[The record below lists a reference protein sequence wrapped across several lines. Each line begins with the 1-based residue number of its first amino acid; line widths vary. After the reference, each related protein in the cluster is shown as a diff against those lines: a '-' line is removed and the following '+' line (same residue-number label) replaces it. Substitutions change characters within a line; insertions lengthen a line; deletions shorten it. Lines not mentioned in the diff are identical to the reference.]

1 MIQIYTTP
9 SCASC
14 RKAKKWFDQYKIP
27 YSEKNIFSIR
37 LSKEDIYRMLANS
50 ENGFEDIISTRSK
63 VFKEKKLDPESMSVQ
78 ALVEFII
85 DNPSVLKRPI
95 IINESELQVGYNN
108 EDITIFLPKELR
120 NIESFYDF
128 TKIDGESEDEEDE

>member
-27 YSEKNIFSIR
+27 YSEKNIFSIK
-37 LSKEDIYRMLANS
+37 LSKEDIYKMLANS
-50 ENGFEDIISTRSK
+50 ENGFDDIISTRSK
-63 VFKEKKLDPESMSVQ
+63 VFKEKHLEPEQMSTNE
-78 ALVEFII
+78 LVEFII
-85 DNPSVLKRPI
+85 ENPSVLKRPI
-95 IINESELQVGYNN
+95 IINENELQVGYNN

-120 NIESFYDF
+120 NAEQFSGFD
-128 TKIDGESEDEEDE
+128 KGKK

>member
-14 RKAKKWFDQYKIP
+14 RKAKKWFDQFNIP
-27 YSEKNIFSIR
+27 YYEKNIFSIK
-37 LSKEDIYRMLANS
+37 LSKDDIYKMLANS
-50 ENGFEDIISTRSK
+50 ENGFDDIISTRSK
-63 VFKEKKLDPESMSVQ
+63 VFKEKKLEPDNM
-78 ALVEFII
+78 LVDEMIEFII
-85 DNPSVLKRPI
+85 KNPSVLKRPI

-120 NIESFYDF
+120 HSDVILKTSKLND
-128 TKIDGESEDEEDE
+128 DDL

>member
-27 YSEKNIFSIR
+27 YSEKNIFSIK
-37 LSKEDIYRMLANS
+37 LSKEDIFKMLANS

-63 VFKEKKLDPESMSVQ
+63 VFKEKHLEPDNMSIHE
-78 ALVEFII
+78 LVNFII
-85 DNPSVLKRPI
+85 ENPSVLKRPI
-95 IINESELQVGYNN
+95 IINENELQVGYNN

-120 NIESFYDF
+120 NRECFSGFDNN
-128 TKIDGESEDEEDE
+128 SLEDE

>member
-27 YSEKNIFSIR
+27 YSEKNIFSIK
-37 LSKEDIYRMLANS
+37 LSKEDIFKMLANS

-63 VFKEKKLDPESMSVQ
+63 VFKEKHLEPDNMSIHE
-78 ALVEFII
+78 LVNFII
-85 DNPSVLKRPI
+85 ENPSVLKRPI
-95 IINESELQVGYNN
+95 IINENELQVGYNN

-120 NIESFYDF
+120 NRECFSGFDN
-128 TKIDGESEDEEDE
+128 KSLDDE